1 MNKIKPVISV
11 FLSLIFASPLSNA
24 LDSDVNQN
32 IHIKAEKSQYD
43 NQRGFLTYE
52 GNVEF
57 NQGSIEITADSI
69 ELIIVNDSI
78 TFAEAKGSPARF
90 IQTINIDGSQVEAFG
105 ETIKYWV
112 SNGTLQINKNA
123 ELHQGSNQMSGG
135 EIFYNLTTNLANIIG
150 DPDQGDGRM
159 EMIFKPAT
167 PDQ

>member
-1 MNKIKPVISV
+1 MNKIKPVIAIL
-11 FLSLIFASPLSNA
+11 FGLTMASPQMYA
-24 LDSDVNQN
+24 LESDVSQP

-43 NQRGFLTYE
+43 NQKGFLTYQ

-57 NQGSIEITADSI
+57 NQGTIEIKADSV

-78 TFAEAKGSPARF
+78 TFAEAKGSPASF
-90 IQTINIDGSQVEAFG
+90 IQTTNEDGSQVKAFG
-105 ETIKYWV
+105 ETIKYLV
-112 SNGTLQINKNA
+112 SKGTLEIYKNA

-150 DPDQGDGRM
+150 DPEQGDGRM
-159 EMIFKPAT
+159 EMIFKPAN